1 MARRLCLQ
9 NGLMH
14 EINVQGVAKTAEGPF
29 ARPRGG
35 QWHGTQ
41 GFEQVWDAAL
51 KCKLIR
57 ELDGTLTTET
67 SLMNSSRHGLDDTP
81 NTFKEEHPCVR
92 KVTWLKHELSI
103 RSIASQT
110 SLRWCGVPPINER
123 GQRVT
128 RPDSNT
134 HSPSDNA
141 HFKLKSETRYGAP
154 SLHNPWSSKTPLKSA
169 FSLLVIDL
177 VGHSTAS

>member
-1 MARRLCLQ
+1 MAQSLCLQ

-41 GFEQVWDAAL
+41 GFEEVWDAAL
-51 KCKLIR
+51 ECKLMR
-57 ELDGTLTTET
+57 ELVGTLTIET
-67 SLMNSSRHGLDDTP
+67 SLMNSSRHGLDDTL
-81 NTFKEEHPCVR
+81 NTFKEEQPCVR
-92 KVTWLKHELSI
+92 EVTWVKLEVSM

-110 SLRWCGVPPINER
+110 SLEWCGVPLVNER

-128 RPDSNT
+128 RRDSNT

-141 HFKLKSETRYGAP
+141 HF
-154 SLHNPWSSKTPLKSA
+154 
-169 FSLLVIDL
+169 
-177 VGHSTAS
+177 